1 MKMIKKNGYTIY
13 EDNGSIL
20 KVGPHEA
27 IRWEAHVLD
36 VLKGIH
42 GIPQVQS
49 VSTTMG
55 EASESCLIMDL
66 MPGQSL
72 PNSQGSSD
80 KAVLASLY
88 SIITSMYMRGVAHRR
103 LFPGHIIVDNS
114 GAVSVVGFSK
124 AGFLDQYPLHL
135 ANSSPDFVGRP
146 HKFKITGPDVP
157 LIKAEGC
164 YNHIVSVLMNS
175 RE

>member
-1 MKMIKKNGYTIY
+1 MKLIKKNGYTIY

-55 EASESCLIMDL
+55 KASESCLIMDL

-72 PNSQGSSD
+72 PPHSLGSS

-103 LFPGHIIVDNS
+103 LTKEHILVNDL
-114 GAVSVVGFSK
+114 GAVSVIGFSK

-135 ANSSPDFVGRP
+135 VNTSPDFIGQP
-146 HKFKITGPDVP
+146 HKFKVTGPQGP
-157 LIKAEGC
+157 LTEGEGC
-164 YNHIVSVLMNS
+164 YNHIVSLLS
-175 RE
+175 STRE

>member
-1 MKMIKKNGYTIY
+1 MKLIKENGCKIY

-27 IRWEAHVLD
+27 IRWEAHVLN

-42 GIPQVQS
+42 GVPQVQS

-72 PNSQGSSD
+72 LLDSQGSS

-88 SIITSMYMRGVAHRR
+88 SIITSMYMRGVTHRR
-103 LFPGHIIVDNS
+103 LTTEHILADDS
-114 GAVSVVGFSK
+114 GAVSVIGFSK

-135 ANSSPDFVGRP
+135 VNTSPDFIGKD
-146 HKFKITGPDVP
+146 HTFKVTGPQGP
-157 LIKAEGC
+157 LTEGKGC
-164 YNHIVSVLMNS
+164 YNHIVSTLS
-175 RE
+175 SAGE